1 MEFDE
6 DSPESPWGR
15 CESCGKPLSG
25 SVEDCD
31 ADGNR
36 GRFVISCRF
45 CD

>member
-6 DSPESPWGR
+6 DSESPWGR

-25 SVEDCD
+25 SMEDSD

-36 GRFVISCRF
+36 GQFVISCRF